1 MAGVRGAGRWPA
13 GRLPGGVGADH
24 RPPFPCGDFTGRNL
38 MPILDSALGLL
49 EVAAADGRSVHKV
62 LGEDIQG
69 FCTAPGGGA
78 DARTHRGRW
87 REQYG

>member
-1 MAGVRGAGRWPA
+1 
-13 GRLPGGVGADH
+13 
-24 RPPFPCGDFTGRNL
+24 